1 MRLRWIVLLVLSFP
15 VVEMIGLF
23 WLASKI
29 SWWVMVWL
37 LIAGMA
43 GLSLIRLE
51 RAAWSLRLLSTLRSG
66 THVGASLFASGRVLL
81 AGGLLLFPGVISDI
95 LALILLLLP
104 GTSLKRR
111 ASVPR
116 AANDDVLEGEF
127 RRERDDNSH
136 LP

>member
-1 MRLRWIVLLVLSFP
+1 MPLRWIVLLVLSFP
-15 VVEMIGLF
+15 VLEAAGIF
-23 WLASKI
+23 WLAKQMG
-29 SWWVMVWL
+29 WWVLVWL
-37 LIAGMA
+37 IVAGFA

-51 RAAWSLRLLSTLRSG
+51 RVAWSMRLLSTLRSG
-66 THVGASLFASGRVLL
+66 TPIGATLFASGRVLV

-95 LALILLLLP
+95 LAVVLLLLP

-111 ASVPR
+111 GAVPR

-127 RRERDDNSH
+127 QRERDDNSR